1 MSAAVGA
8 WARRGL
14 TSNLRLLRLQQ
25 AAAAGHNDVVTELI
39 EAGLL
44 VDAAAEDG
52 RTALII
58 AAAADQAA
66 TVRIILS
73 MGASPRARIHGDCL
87 TAAHIAA
94 ARNGVRVL
102 TCLLDADARLGNV
115 SDSAGLTPLHH
126 ACANGHA
133 EAVDM
138 LLVTFGFAV
147 DVQAASADGATPL
160 ALAACCGSQ
169 PCVKVL
175 IEHGAQVE
183 AADKAGETALHRA
196 CAAGHLPVAALL
208 LDAGASMF
216 RENRRGET
224 AADGDRCGPQMC
236 DLSSTRRRTSRPV
249 VGSLQLLKER
259 PVPLV
264 PGIPAGRGTH
274 DECCVPLS
282 SVSEE
287 TAALR
292 IVARRGARIPRFSLY
307 YEGPLDSPSPLA
319 LFFRPASPAVRTRAP
334 ARDGWRSV
342 RLLRNYGFTDLP
354 PSLPLLRLRS
364 GHAHLKI
371 KSEPARTPTCDV

>member
-1 MSAAVGA
+1 MPFESKYVYLYTAHRSRARTRSSASQGYEARGHGPKTLQRYDSLTLGSRLHTVSNQAFLWLLACLLLSLPRCTGASSTVPPVVIQEMLALELGGAFLVSAAVSA
-8 WARRGL
+8 WARGG
-14 TSNLRLLRLQQ
+14 TSNPRLFRLQQ
-25 AAAAGHNDVVTELI
+25 AAAAGHNDVVTEVV

-66 TVRIILS
+66 TVRILLS
-73 MGASPRARIHGDCL
+73 MGASPRARIHGDGL

-133 EAVDM
+133 EAADV

-160 ALAACCGSQ
+160 ILGASCGSQ
-169 PCVKVL
+169 PCVKIL
-175 IEHGAQVE
+175 LEHGAQVE

-208 LDAGASMF
+208 LDAGASML

-224 AADGDRCGPQMC
+224 AAD
-236 DLSSTRRRTSRPV
+236 LAAA
-249 VGSLQLLKER
+249 
-259 PVPLV
+259 
-264 PGIPAGRGTH
+264 AGA
-274 DECCVPLS
+274 E
-282 SVSEE
+282 
-287 TAALR
+287 
-292 IVARRGARIPRFSLY
+292 
-307 YEGPLDSPSPLA
+307 PLA
-319 LFFRPASPAVRTRAP
+319 
-334 ARDGWRSV
+334 
-342 RLLRNYGFTDLP
+342 RLLQQH
-354 PSLPLLRLRS
+354 
-364 GHAHLKI
+364 HAHRLAAGQREANVAQLV
-371 KSEPARTPTCDV
+371 SQRLFDWACH

>member
-1 MSAAVGA
+1 MWSVCLCASACPACPVRVPAPPGVFLPVPPVDIQEMLALELGGAFLVSAAVSA
-8 WARRGL
+8 WARGG
-14 TSNLRLLRLQQ
+14 TSNPRLFRLQQ
-25 AAAAGHNDVVTELI
+25 AAAAGHNDVVTEVV

-66 TVRIILS
+66 TVRILLS
-73 MGASPRARIHGDCL
+73 MGASPRARIHGDGL

-133 EAVDM
+133 EAADV

-160 ALAACCGSQ
+160 ILGASCGSQ
-169 PCVKVL
+169 PCVKIL
-175 IEHGAQVE
+175 LEHGAQVE

-224 AADGDRCGPQMC
+224 AAD
-236 DLSSTRRRTSRPV
+236 LAAA
-249 VGSLQLLKER
+249 
-259 PVPLV
+259 
-264 PGIPAGRGTH
+264 AGA
-274 DECCVPLS
+274 E
-282 SVSEE
+282 
-287 TAALR
+287 
-292 IVARRGARIPRFSLY
+292 
-307 YEGPLDSPSPLA
+307 PLA
-319 LFFRPASPAVRTRAP
+319 
-334 ARDGWRSV
+334 
-342 RLLRNYGFTDLP
+342 RLLQQH
-354 PSLPLLRLRS
+354 
-364 GHAHLKI
+364 HAHRLAAGQREANVAQLV
-371 KSEPARTPTCDV
+371 SQRLFDWACH